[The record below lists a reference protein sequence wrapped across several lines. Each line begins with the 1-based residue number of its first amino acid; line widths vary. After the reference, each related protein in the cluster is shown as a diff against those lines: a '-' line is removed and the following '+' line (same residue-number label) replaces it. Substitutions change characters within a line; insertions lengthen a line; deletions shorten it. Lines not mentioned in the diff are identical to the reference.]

1 MRGFRVEWGE
11 PVVVKKPKGIL
22 SDLKVTGQWGVVVQR
37 IMNGTGTLKVYLVQS
52 RRYAY
57 RLYFMRAVAP
67 EWVLE
72 NLKELNDDITIG
84 SKEEDQIY
92 NENTSE

>member
-1 MRGFRVEWGE
+1 
-11 PVVVKKPKGIL
+11 
-22 SDLKVTGQWGVVVQR
+22 
-37 IMNGTGTLKVYLVQS
+37 
-52 RRYAY
+52 
-57 RLYFMRAVAP
+57 MRAVAP

-84 SKEEDQIY
+84 FKEEDQIY